1 MWEGVIWNHMG
12 LPMYD
17 FHTGPE
23 GLASASGG
31 AGTFSLM
38 SSRGGASE
46 RTKVFRGFFREL
58 FLGT

>member
-1 MWEGVIWNHMG
+1 MG